1 MEPGDGKIDKPTPID
16 LNDMNKIED
25 ENEIKEEKN
34 EIKDEIKDEN
44 EIKEDNDDIQI
55 DAKELEFIEQ
65 PEIEIKTE
73 EDLDKITKDIEKIE
87 INDKLNEET
96 VLNKLKN
103 TPFTKLEILS
113 LNNLELTSL
122 DFLNNECFKTLIVLE
137 N

>member
-1 MEPGDGKIDKPTPID
+1 
-16 LNDMNKIED
+16 MNKIED

-96 VLNKLKN
+96 VLLFISV
-103 TPFTKLEILS
+103 TQLFE
-113 LNNLELTSL
+113 
-122 DFLNNECFKTLIVLE
+122 FLLLIFIFVLWD
-137 N
+137 

>member
-73 EDLDKITKDIEKIE
+73 EDLDKITKDIEKI
-87 INDKLNEET
+87 
-96 VLNKLKN
+96 
-103 TPFTKLEILS
+103 
-113 LNNLELTSL
+113 
-122 DFLNNECFKTLIVLE
+122 
-137 N
+137 